1 MCASLEISVDNS
13 SGDGYV
19 MAKGRKNTRSTYK
32 YINVG
37 WKKFVLYALRNNFA
51 WNVDTNLLNEWDL
64 IQKKLIGTP
73 EIFSRIYTWYEKT
86 LKVKHQLTLP
96 KTLKNWH
103 KIQRL
108 SWKQTPAD

>member
-37 WKKFVLYALRNNFA
+37 
-51 WNVDTNLLNEWDL
+51 
-64 IQKKLIGTP
+64 
-73 EIFSRIYTWYEKT
+73 
-86 LKVKHQLTLP
+86 
-96 KTLKNWH
+96 
-103 KIQRL
+103 
-108 SWKQTPAD
+108 